1 MPKKI
6 KLNGPVISDGG
17 TWVYDWLN
25 MPYISASKLSKE
37 LDDARGDD
45 IELYINSPGGSVF
58 VGSEVYTLLK
68 EYAGKVTAKIT
79 GVAASAA
86 SFFLMAADE
95 IKMSPPSQLMIHNA
109 ATRTEGDKNEH
120 SSNTEMLQGTDVAIT
135 NAYRLKTGKST
146 EDLLNLMNKTTWM
159 NAQQAVELGF
169 ADGILF
175 DEGNVLT
182 NVSNSISGEIPDEVI
197 NRIRDFLIN
206 SMLKEGG
213 AEALITNSDKSIL
226 EGLDLTAI
234 LPQGILQLRNSM
246 EDVAIQDPVNEPKNK
261 EATEKMDIKQLKNE
275 HPDLFNQITN
285 DGKEQ
290 GRKEERERI
299 NSLNVLAKAPGAA
312 EIVAKAIEDGRT
324 AAEAAIEIVNASAV
338 RITEEGNS
346 RKKDAAASNATQV
359 LSQEEDT
366 PEQRAAADEAEAQA
380 EADEVIA
387 EMKRLRGG
395 K

>member
-246 EDVAIQDPVNEPKNK
+246 EDVAIQDPVNEPEIK

-346 RKKDAAASNATQV
+346 RKNDAAASNATQV

-366 PEQRAAADEAEAQA
+366 PEQRAEADEAKAQA